1 MTRKSPPYYILFTLL
16 VILLCFMVLFAGF
29 LLVRRSNEDALPVH
43 TTALASSEPEPE
55 PEPEPDPALVQH
67 PLQTDPQTG
76 AYLPPAEVE
85 TPDYEYYKNLI
96 AARKEAGMEQV
107 ISQPEGEKK
116 IYLTFDDGPSVF
128 TPDILQ
134 TLREKNA
141 KATFFVIWN
150 GNPAQQ
156 QYYRQI
162 IEEGHELAIH
172 TYSHVYKKV
181 YASVDAYYSDFF
193 RMYDF
198 LWDLTGKSITNFRFP
213 GGSSNTV
220 SSDAVKT
227 GIMEKARELGLVYY
241 DWNVSSGDANSK
253 KATVSQ
259 IISSVMGDAVPDGVV
274 LMHDTAQKDTTV
286 QALPEL
292 IDTLRNDGFTFGTV
306 NATRDNPRQHKKLPA
321 PEPAEPSAETPAA

>member
-1 MTRKSPPYYILFTLL
+1 MTQKKSPPYYILFTLL
-16 VILLCFMVLFAGF
+16 VVFLCFLILVAGF
-29 LLVRRSNEDALPVH
+29 MLFKRSDETALPTQ
-43 TTALASSEPEPE
+43 TTAVSSAAEPE

-67 PLQTDPQTG
+67 PLQTDSNTG
-76 AYLPPAEVE
+76 AYLPPEAVP

-96 AARKEAGMEQV
+96 AARKAAGMEQV
-107 ISQPEGEKK
+107 IAQPEGEKK

-150 GNPAQQ
+150 DNPTQQ
-156 QYYRQI
+156 QYYRRI

-172 TYSHVYKKV
+172 TYSHSYKTV

-220 SSDAVKT
+220 SSDEVKT
-227 GIMEKARELGLVYY
+227 GIMEKAKELGLVYY

-253 KATVSQ
+253 KATASQ
-259 IISSVMGDAVPDGVV
+259 IIESVMGDAVPDGVV

-286 QALPEL
+286 QALPAV
-292 IDTLRNDGFTFGTV
+292 IDRLREDGFVFGTIE
-306 NATRDNPRQHKKLPA
+306 ATRDNPRQHKKLPVSS
-321 PEPAEPSAETPAA
+321 EAE